1 MFSARALNIKMISTM
16 LTFKDKARVSSEE
29 TQTKDF
35 SELSAQ
41 NSAFSRV
48 CSDNCQHRPSLIP
61 TVGQHMLQ
69 TVEFSL
75 RIASD

>member
-16 LTFKDKARVSSEE
+16 LTFKDKAWASSEK

-41 NSAFSRV
+41 NLAFS